1 MGVTHNHHHQAERL
15 ARRTFDVNMR
25 EARNLVG
32 EFGDCNME
40 LEMRDQAVHQRET
53 ELAREVERLRKR
65 EDEQAAVRAREV
77 SRLQDLES
85 LPGLN
90 VLVNHQRQRE
100 EEGKKPTSDPT
111 LRKYLRNGPVMAQ
124 NNFKLG
130 WIKRQR
136 NALLAKVKELQNKCK
151 RL

>member
-1 MGVTHNHHHQAERL
+1 
-15 ARRTFDVNMR
+15 MR
-25 EARNLVG
+25 EARSLVG
-32 EFGDCNME
+32 ELGDCNME

-53 ELAREVERLRKR
+53 ELTREVERLRKR

-77 SRLQDLES
+77 SRLQNLES

-111 LRKYLRNGPVMAQ
+111 LRKYLKNGPVIAQ

-130 WIKRQR
+130 WMKRQR

-151 RL
+151 RLLIMMLIR

>member
-40 LEMRDQAVHQRET
+40 LEVREQTLNQRET
-53 ELAREVERLRKR
+53 ELEREVERLRKT
-65 EDEQAAVRAREV
+65 EDEQAAVRAR
-77 SRLQDLES
+77 LQNLES

-111 LRKYLRNGPVMAQ
+111 IRKYLRNGPVIAQ
-124 NNFKLG
+124 NNFRLG

-136 NALLAKVKELQNKCK
+136 DALLAKVKELQNKCK